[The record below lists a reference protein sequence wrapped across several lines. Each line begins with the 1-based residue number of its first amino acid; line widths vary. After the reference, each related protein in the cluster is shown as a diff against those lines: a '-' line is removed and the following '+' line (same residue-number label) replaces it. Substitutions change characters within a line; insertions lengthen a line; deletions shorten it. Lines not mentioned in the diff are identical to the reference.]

1 MLALK
6 LEIFVEELGIISV
19 RECRNV
25 IVVNAEL
32 RGDGWVNDCGFGL
45 TMVSVVV
52 VDTEGE
58 GYRQCYLR
66 ESGGGKTGNRFWR
79 NVVWCC
85 KFGTS

>member
-6 LEIFVEELGIISV
+6 LEIFVQELRIISV

-32 RGDGWVNDCGFGL
+32 RGDGWVSDYGFGL
-45 TMVSVVV
+45 TMLL

-58 GYRQCYLR
+58 GY
-66 ESGGGKTGNRFWR
+66 
-79 NVVWCC
+79 
-85 KFGTS
+85 

>member
-6 LEIFVEELGIISV
+6 LEIFVEETGIISV

-32 RGDGWVNDCGFGL
+32 RGDGWVSDCGFGL
-45 TMVSVVV
+45 TMLSVVV

-58 GYRQCYLR
+58 GYRQ
-66 ESGGGKTGNRFWR
+66 G
-79 NVVWCC
+79 
-85 KFGTS
+85 